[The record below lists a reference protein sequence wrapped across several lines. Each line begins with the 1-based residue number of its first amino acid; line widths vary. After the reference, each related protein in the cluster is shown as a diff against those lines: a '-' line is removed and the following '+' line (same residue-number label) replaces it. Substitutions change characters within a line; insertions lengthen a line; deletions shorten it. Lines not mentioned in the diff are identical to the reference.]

1 MNGLQVAQRVENEL
15 ASLTG
20 LKPST
25 VSGISP
31 NDGGWKVVVELIE
44 LKRIPDSTDML
55 ASYEV
60 VTDGEGNLLSYQRTR
75 RYLRSQVME
84 TA

>member
-1 MNGLQVAQRVENEL
+1 MTVLQIAQRIREEL

-20 LKPST
+20 LKSDT
-25 VSGISP
+25 VSGVTP
-31 NDGGWKVVVELIE
+31 NEGGWKVVMEMIE
-44 LKRIPDSTDML
+44 LKRIPPSADVL

-60 VTDGEGNLLSYQRTR
+60 ETDSEGNLLRYKRTR

-84 TA
+84 AT